1 MYCLKYRNGV
11 GASMPYFPSEILPNI
26 WMAAACEQDI
36 SPPHHTSIVNSPPF
50 SEQEN
55 LGFINVT
62 FMIY

>member
-1 MYCLKYRNGV
+1 
-11 GASMPYFPSEILPNI
+11 MPYFPSEILPNI